1 MSTLLYL
8 HGVGDNGSRR
18 DWLEVLRAQW
28 GEDDDS
34 SFDLLAPDF
43 SDLLAARTH
52 MPQAPPIPR
61 SAETASPESRRLYRA
76 AQAITYAKLLDAG
89 STPVWPYEPR
99 GFARVPG
106 VLDAAAERI
115 ITKMLF
121 EEVRRYVSDAGLRE
135 AVRARVIN
143 SLGDRRSLVV
153 LGHSLGALVALD
165 LIQHLPHGTDVS
177 LLVTAASPLARSNL
191 PKELDDLRDQFP
203 YDRVHGWINV
213 FNPSDAAT
221 RGRPIG
227 LKFPAALDVCVA
239 GHFQDHALAT
249 CVADS
254 GVSAALGAALGKVG
268 SATRD
273 PDVDLVG
280 PDQELAGPD
289 QLLSRPEL
297 LYLGTLQIGFRMEQ
311 LLVGQDDARPA
322 DVSAFWSARR
332 LAGERS
338 IPRGTDGRQIWDM
351 DHREDLHGR
360 AAERD
365 IPAVLV
371 RLANV
376 NPLETTDVPI
386 PMTIEEQARRQVA
399 IDIGL
404 PPGWVDIA
412 ARSLAEAQ
420 AALGQPESDSAQ
432 DSTEVDPSEEDL
444 LDASHITTSI
454 HLALAPLVLAGLIPT
469 SRRPSGIVDL
479 TPLCVELAARAQT
492 AHQLG
497 TPKAGLEERTALSR
511 LMLILG
517 QYKVQIS
524 AKPGTR
530 EHLTAEL
537 RSRMRVVGTALSL
550 LAERRVGLAPAR

>member
-18 DWLEVLRAQW
+18 DWIEVLRAQW
-28 GEDDDS
+28 VEDNES

-43 SDLLAARTH
+43 SDLLAARTP

-61 SAETASPESRRLYRA
+61 GAETASPEHRRDYRA

-106 VLDAAAERI
+106 VLDAVAERI

-135 AVRARVIN
+135 AVRARVID

-165 LIQHLPHGTDVS
+165 LIQHLPPGTEVS

-254 GVSAALGAALGKVG
+254 GVSAALGAALGINVG
-268 SATRD
+268 SAARE
-273 PDVDLVG
+273 PDQDLGG
-280 PDQELAGPD
+280 PDQA
-289 QLLSRPEL
+289 LSRPEL
-297 LYLGTLQIGFRMEQ
+297 LFLGTLQISFRMEQ
-311 LLVGQDDARPA
+311 LLVGQHDASPA

-338 IPRGTDGRQIWDM
+338 IPRGTNGRQIWDM

-371 RLANV
+371 RLAHV
-376 NPLETTDVPI
+376 NPLETMDVAI
-386 PMTIEEQARRQVA
+386 PRAIEERARRQVA

-412 ARSLAEAQ
+412 TRCLAEAQ

-492 AHQLG
+492 AHRLG

-524 AKPGTR
+524 AKPVTR